1 MTSRNKLINNIYSII
16 FFMIA
21 FTIAIYHKEIWYYV
35 NFMNINIGNTLGFLI
50 VIGLVLLFYTLA
62 GIFMLKK

>member
-1 MTSRNKLINNIYSII
+1 
-16 FFMIA
+16 MIA
-21 FTIAIYHKEIWYYV
+21 FTIGSYHKEIWDYV
-35 NFMNINIGNTLGFLI
+35 NFMNLNIGNTLGFLI